1 MICFKTTFDDNLL
14 VLSSQLIGLFC
25 LIFALSVFIDV
36 HLVYPWFQL
45 ANNDL
50 SLTPFSAEGFAT
62 LALFSLGGLL
72 LTLGVLGCIAAV
84 TVICC

>member
-1 MICFKTTFDDNLL
+1 MF
-14 VLSSQLIGLFC
+14 V
-25 LIFALSVFIDV
+25 DV

-72 LTLGVLGCIAAV
+72 LTLGVLGCIAAI
-84 TVICC
+84 TVSIIFYTKHVIL